1 MKTGLTS
8 NTITNLQLNAG
19 VLLTKY
25 TKGTDIEEDDII
37 GATRGG
43 GSFTAVPT
51 VHQVS
56 VDGAP
61 TYVKGLERVDDWVVT
76 MNTTMLEFSDEGIA
90 RALGAGVT
98 KTESGKG
105 TTKDVTKDVT
115 FKVDRTIKDAEY
127 KDIYWVG
134 DLSNGQNVVIK
145 LKNALNISGVSL
157 TVSDRGEGTYPL
169 ALIAHYTVD
178 DLETAPFEITI
189 ERATGV

>member
-19 VLLTKY
+19 VLLTSY
-25 TKGTDIEEDDII
+25 TKGKDIDAADII

-43 GSFTAVPT
+43 GSFTSVPT

-76 MNTTMLEFSDEGIA
+76 LNTTMLEFSDEGIA

-98 KTESGKG
+98 KSESGSG
-105 TTKDVTKDVT
+105 TTKDVT

-145 LKNALNISGVSL
+145 LKNALNISGFSL

>member
-1 MKTGLTS
+1 MPLKTGLTER
-8 NTITNLQLNAG
+8 TIVNLQLNAG
-19 VLLTKY
+19 VLLTSY
-25 TKGTDIEEDDII
+25 TKGEPIDEEDII

-51 VHQVS
+51 VHQAA

-61 TYVKGLERVDDWVVT
+61 TYMKGLERVDDWVVT

-98 KTESGKG
+98 KTESGSG
-105 TTKDVTKDVT
+105 TTKDVT

-134 DLSNGQNVVIK
+134 DLSNGQNVVIN
-145 LKNALNISGVSL
+145 LKNALNISGFSL

>member
-19 VLLTKY
+19 VLLTAY
-25 TKGTDIEEDDII
+25 TKGEDIAEEDIL

-76 MNTTMLEFSDEGIA
+76 LNTTMLEFSDEGIA

-98 KTESGKG
+98 KTESGSG
-105 TTKDVTKDVT
+105 TTKDVT

-145 LKNALNISGVSL
+145 LKNALNISGFSL

-189 ERATGV
+189 ERATSV